1 MYYNKLFTYLLL
13 SDAEV
18 GKDVTKNIVV
28 GDYAYDFGEV
38 IDFDAQAQVYLP
50 LIHQPISNCHKRQ
63 SGNEACCDIACES
76 SDVAVLEQLHAF
88 VGEG

>member
-1 MYYNKLFTYLLL
+1 MCRLLMYYNKLFTYLLL

-38 IDFDAQAQVYLP
+38 IDCDAQAQVYLP
-50 LIHQPISNCHKRQ
+50 YFTNQYPSATNNSPAMRL
-63 SGNEACCDIACES
+63 AAT
-76 SDVAVLEQLHAF
+76 
-88 VGEG
+88 